1 MSDGLKQR
9 IIGALVLG
17 ALGLILLL
25 LALDFTDPKK
35 IDRTSLI
42 PPAPNVEITDIV
54 IAKRPDGVKDG
65 ADVALAFD
73 VNRLQPVQEN
83 DTNYQGLDDSGL
95 PQRWY
100 LQVGSYE
107 DQVSANKLKQSLLA
121 KQYKVFLKRVKI
133 NQKVFHRVYI
143 GPEISR
149 RNAIADKNTIDKL
162 LVTDSI
168 VLKYVP

>member
-1 MSDGLKQR
+1 MSNGLKQR

-17 ALGLILLL
+17 ALGLILLP

-42 PPAPNVEITDIV
+42 PPAPTIVTTDIV
-54 IAKRPDGVKDG
+54 VAKRPDEIKDA

-83 DTNYQGLDDSGL
+83 DTSYQGLDDSGL

-107 DQVSANKLKQSLLA
+107 DQASAKKLKQTLLA

-133 NQKVFHRVYI
+133 NKNIFHRVYI
-143 GPEISR
+143 GPKISR
-149 RNAIADKNTIDKL
+149 RNAIADKNEIDKL
-162 LVTDSI
+162 LTTDSI
-168 VLKYVP
+168 ILKYVP

>member
-1 MSDGLKQR
+1 VSDGLKQR
-9 IIGALVLG
+9 IVGAIVLG
-17 ALGLILLL
+17 ALGLILLP

-42 PPAPNVEITDIV
+42 PPAPNLEATEIV
-54 IAKRPDGVKDG
+54 VAKRPDAVKD
-65 ADVALAFD
+65 AEDVTLAFD

-83 DTNYQGLDDSGL
+83 DTSYQGLDKSGL

-107 DQVSANKLKQSLLA
+107 DRSSAIQLKQSLLT
-121 KQYKVFLKRVKI
+121 KKYKVFLKSVKI
-133 NQKVFHRVYI
+133 NKKLFHRVYI
-143 GPEISR
+143 GPKISR
-149 RNAIADKNTIDKL
+149 RSAIADKNAIDKL
-162 LVTDSI
+162 LTTDSI

>member
-1 MSDGLKQR
+1 VSDGLKQR
-9 IIGALVLG
+9 IIGAIVLG
-17 ALGLILLL
+17 ALGLILLP

-42 PPAPNVEITDIV
+42 PPAPNLEATKIV
-54 IAKRPDGVKDG
+54 VANRPDAVKD
-65 ADVALAFD
+65 AEDVTLAFD

-83 DTNYQGLDDSGL
+83 DTSYQGLDKSGL

-107 DQVSANKLKQSLLA
+107 DKSSAIQLKQSLLT
-121 KQYKVFLKRVKI
+121 KKYKVFLKSVKI
-133 NQKVFHRVYI
+133 NKKLFHRVYI
-143 GPEISR
+143 GPKISR
-149 RNAIADKNTIDKL
+149 RSAIADKNAIDKL
-162 LVTDSI
+162 LTTDSI

>member
-17 ALGLILLL
+17 VLGLILLP
-25 LALDFTDPKK
+25 LALDFTDPQK

-42 PPAPNVEITDIV
+42 PSAPNVVTTDIV
-54 IAKRPDGVKDG
+54 VAKRPDTVKNT

-83 DTNYQGLDDSGL
+83 DTSYQGLDTSGL

-107 DQVSANKLKQSLLA
+107 DQISASKLKQTLLA
-121 KQYKVFLKRVKI
+121 KQYKVFLKSVKI
-133 NQKVFHRVYI
+133 NKNIFHRVYI
-143 GPEISR
+143 GPKISR
-149 RNAIADKNTIDKL
+149 GSAIADKNEIDKL
-162 LVTDSI
+162 LTTDSI

>member
-1 MSDGLKQR
+1 VSDGLKQR
-9 IIGALVLG
+9 IIGAIVLG
-17 ALGLILLL
+17 ALGLILLP

-42 PPAPNVEITDIV
+42 PSAPNLEATKIV
-54 IAKRPDGVKDG
+54 VANRPDAVKD
-65 ADVALAFD
+65 AEDVTLAFD

-83 DTNYQGLDDSGL
+83 DTSYQGLDKSGL

-107 DQVSANKLKQSLLA
+107 DKSSAIQLKQSLLT
-121 KQYKVFLKRVKI
+121 KKYKVFLKSVKI
-133 NQKVFHRVYI
+133 NKKLFHRVYI
-143 GPEISR
+143 GPKISR
-149 RNAIADKNTIDKL
+149 RSAIADKNDIDKL
-162 LVTDSI
+162 LTTDSI

>member
-17 ALGLILLL
+17 ALGLILLP

-35 IDRTSLI
+35 VDRSSLI
-42 PPAPNVEITDIV
+42 PPAPNVVVTEIV
-54 IAKRPDGVKDG
+54 VAKRPDEVKDA
-65 ADVALAFD
+65 ADVVLVFD
-73 VNRLQPVQEN
+73 VSKLQPVQEN
-83 DTNYQGLDDSGL
+83 DTSYQGLDQSGL

-107 DQVSANKLKQSLLA
+107 EQASANKLKQALLT
-121 KQYKVFLKRVKI
+121 KQYKVFLKSVKI
-133 NQKVFHRVYI
+133 NKKVFHRVYI
-143 GPEISR
+143 GPKISR
-149 RNAIADKNTIDKL
+149 RSAIADKNDIDKL
-162 LVTDSI
+162 LTTDSI

>member
-9 IIGALVLG
+9 IIGAIVLG
-17 ALGLILLL
+17 ALGLILLP

-42 PPAPNVEITDIV
+42 PSAPNLEATKIV
-54 IAKRPDGVKDG
+54 VANRPDAFKD
-65 ADVALAFD
+65 AEDVTLAFD

-83 DTNYQGLDDSGL
+83 DTSYQGLDKSGL

-107 DQVSANKLKQSLLA
+107 DKSSAIQLKQSLLT
-121 KQYKVFLKRVKI
+121 KKYKVFLKSVKI
-133 NQKVFHRVYI
+133 NKKLFHRVYI
-143 GPEISR
+143 GPKISR
-149 RNAIADKNTIDKL
+149 RSAIADKNAIDKL
-162 LVTDSI
+162 LTTDSI

>member
-17 ALGLILLL
+17 ALGLILLPL
-25 LALDFTDPKK
+25 LLDFTDPQKV
-35 IDRTSLI
+35 DRTSLI
-42 PPAPNVEITDIV
+42 PPAPNVVATEIV
-54 IAKRPDGVKDG
+54 VAKRPDEVKD
-65 ADVALAFD
+65 AEDVALAFD

-83 DTNYQGLDDSGL
+83 DTSYHGLDKSGL

-107 DQVSANKLKQSLLA
+107 EKSSAYELKQRLLA
-121 KQYKVFLKRVKI
+121 KKYKVFLKSVKI
-133 NQKVFHRVYI
+133 NKKLYHRVYI
-143 GPEISR
+143 GPKISR
-149 RNAIADKNTIDKL
+149 HNAIADKNAIDKL
-162 LVTDSI
+162 LTTDSI